1 MSDTPETPPA
11 GGDGPDGA
19 AQPKPTVPPLQ
30 ITAQYIKDLSFENPN
45 APNILTHR
53 GQQPQVSVN
62 VDVRTNTIAE
72 NTYEVILHLRGDAKS
87 GDMQAFLIELDYGGV
102 VTIGPEVNKQQAA
115 LLLSIEAPRILF
127 PFARAIVAE
136 ATRDGGFPPLYV
148 QPIDFVAI
156 FQRQMKAMQE
166 RMQASGAGTD
176 GEAGPTTVN

>member
-11 GGDGPDGA
+11 GAGGPDGA
-19 AQPKPTVPPLQ
+19 AQPKSTVPPIQ

-45 APNILTHR
+45 ATTVLTQR

-62 VDVRTNTIAE
+62 VDVRTNALAG
-72 NTYEVILHLRGDAKS
+72 NTYEVVLHLRGDAKN
-87 GDMQAFLIELDYGGV
+87 GDVQAFLIELDYGAI
-102 VTIGPEVNKQQAA
+102 VTIGPEVNKQQTA
-115 LLLSIEAPRILF
+115 LLLSIEAPRLLF

-156 FQRQMKAMQE
+156 FQRQMKALQE
-166 RMQASGAGTD
+166 RMQASAAGTD
-176 GEAGPTTVN
+176 GQEGPATVN